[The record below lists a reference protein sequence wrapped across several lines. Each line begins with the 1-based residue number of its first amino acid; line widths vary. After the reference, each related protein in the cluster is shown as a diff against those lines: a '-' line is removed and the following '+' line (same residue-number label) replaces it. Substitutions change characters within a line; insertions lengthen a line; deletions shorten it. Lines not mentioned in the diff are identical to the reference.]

1 MNDIMLYLDL
11 IMKQNDTNF
20 YLKGIIYA
28 LITALLWGFLAILL
42 KITVEKIPPITI
54 VWFRFFIAF
63 IFLALYL
70 LFKNPNELSI
80 LLKPK
85 LPIVLPALFLCLNYM
100 GFMFGIYFTTPNNAQ
115 IFIQLG
121 PVILAISGF
130 IIFKERITIK
140 QIIGFIIVIIGFI
153 CFYSQQISLF
163 KEGPAIYNK
172 GVLFV
177 IAGAVMWAA
186 YAISQKRSLKYYST
200 NQLNLF
206 NFGLP
211 ILLIIPF
218 VKFKIIAQLPTEYLI
233 LLFFLG
239 INTLIAY
246 TCISLALK
254 YAEANKVS
262 VIVTCNPIITF
273 ITMAILGYLEVSYI
287 NAENMNT
294 LSIFGAGL
302 VILGAILVV
311 MIKKKN

>member
-1 MNDIMLYLDL
+1 
-11 IMKQNDTNF
+11 MKQNDTNF
-20 YLKGIIYA
+20 NSKGIIYA
-28 LITALLWGFLAILL
+28 LITAFLWGFLAILL

-54 VWFRFFIAF
+54 VWFRFSIAF
-63 IFLALYL
+63 IFLAIYL

-85 LPIVLPALFLCLNYM
+85 LPIILPALFLSLNYM
-100 GFMFGIYFTTPNNAQ
+100 GFMFGIYYTTPNNAQ
-115 IFIQLG
+115 IFIQFG

-130 IIFKERITIK
+130 IIFKEKITIK
-140 QIIGFIIVIIGFI
+140 QIMGFILVVIGFIY
-153 CFYSQQISLF
+153 FYSQQISLF

-177 IAGAVMWAA
+177 IAGAIMWAA

-218 VKFKIIAQLPTEYLI
+218 TKFKIITQLPPEYLI

-273 ITMAILGYLEVSYI
+273 ITMAVLGYLEVSFI

-302 VILGAILVV
+302 VIFGAILVV
-311 MIKKKN
+311 MIKKR